1 MDNWEEKL
9 KRTKIIP
16 ISCGICKMDCANCV
30 IERLIREHNE
40 NVDKLL
46 NRERPT

>member
-9 KRTKIIP
+9 KRTKIIS
-16 ISCGICKMDCANCV
+16 ISCGICKMDCANCGA
-30 IERLIREHNE
+30 ERLIREHNE